1 MVDIAYFSA
10 FAALAGSILGGLT
23 SLGTSWLT
31 HRTQALAEHRAQDKS
46 RRQKLYN
53 RFIEEASRLYGDALS
68 HEQSEVTALV
78 GIYAKISRMRII
90 SSEPV
95 IESAESVARAIVETY
110 LGPNRTI
117 AELRTMI
124 NSHVDPLK
132 SFSEACRQELQ
143 SQGYL

>member
-1 MVDIAYFSA
+1 MDVAYFSA
-10 FAALAGSILGGLT
+10 FAALAGSTIGGLT

-31 HRTQALAEHRAQDKS
+31 HRTQARTEHRERDKS
-46 RRQKLYN
+46 RRQDLY
-53 RFIEEASRLYGDALS
+53 REFIEEASRLYGDALS

-78 GIYAKISRMRII
+78 GIYAKISRMRVI
-90 SSEPV
+90 SSESI
-95 IESAESVARAIVETY
+95 IESADSVARAIVEAY

-124 NSHVDPLK
+124 NSDLDPLK
-132 SFSEACRQELQ
+132 GFSEACRQELQ

>member
-1 MVDIAYFSA
+1 
-10 FAALAGSILGGLT
+10 LAGSTLGGLT
-23 SLGTSWLT
+23 SLGTSWFT
-31 HRTQALAEHRAQDKS
+31 HRAQALTEHRARDKL
-46 RRQKLYN
+46 RRQKLYKE
-53 RFIEEASRLYGDALS
+53 FIEEASRLYGDALS

-78 GIYAKISRMRII
+78 GIFAKISRMRII

-132 SFSEACRQELQ
+132 GFSEACRQELQ